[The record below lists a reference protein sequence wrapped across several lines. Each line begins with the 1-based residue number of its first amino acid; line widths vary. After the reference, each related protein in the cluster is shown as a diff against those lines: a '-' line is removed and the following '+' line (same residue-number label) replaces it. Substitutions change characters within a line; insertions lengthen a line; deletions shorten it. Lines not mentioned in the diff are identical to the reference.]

1 MKILLLTMALLAG
14 QMNTFQEKP
23 VVHLRANQVAIDQ
36 GFGGKMLEL
45 INAPSVIRLPAV
57 PPKLDSDAK
66 PWVVDIKNL
75 GPEAVTVLGKGTF
88 NANINVGQTIHIHS
102 NGTAYSLKP

>member
-1 MKILLLTMALLAG
+1 MKTLLLTIALLAS

-23 VVHLRANQVAIDQ
+23 VVHLRANQNAIEQ
-36 GFGGKMLEL
+36 GFGGKLLEL
-45 INAPSVIRLPAV
+45 IHAPSVIRLPDI
-57 PPKLDSDAK
+57 PPRLDGEAK

-75 GPEAVTVLGKGTF
+75 GPEPVTVVGKGTF
-88 NANINVGQTIHIHS
+88 SANINVGQTIHIHS